1 MTRVSINPVL
11 LLADRNFCM
20 LNIRMFKFYMA
31 MYVHVYA
38 IVVKADM
45 PMIRLKHKVKLVI
58 LLFSK
63 SILAQ
68 TISLRVNRYFLAK
81 LLLVSK
87 IIGSFEYQRNT
98 VFLPR

>member
-1 MTRVSINPVL
+1 
-11 LLADRNFCM
+11 M
-20 LNIRMFKFYMA
+20 LNIRIFNIYMA
-31 MYVHVYA
+31 MCVHVNA

-45 PMIRLKHKVKLVI
+45 PMIRLKHKVKLEI

-68 TISLRVNRYFLAK
+68 TISFGVNRYFLAK

-87 IIGSFEYQRNT
+87 IIEYFEYQRHT